1 MDDELLKTLM
11 ESVDPARDLSDETL
25 HELLP
30 DDQLMARIAAG
41 IAAEPLEAVRV
52 KSIPFWR
59 RVPTLIGASAA
70 ALVIAVA
77 GAATLFGSSPA
88 LLQGTGA
95 VTKTTTSVAA
105 GSVVAPTITR
115 SSGTGITVTGADII
129 LKRCLP
135 SQISEWMVTSSGP
148 YVATRDFTGRVIYE
162 NTGRACTLARTYI
175 GVQAVAG
182 TNRVAI
188 GNGSVTP
195 TVAILGKLTLQR
207 GQTAAA
213 TFFVGSTTSP
223 SFRRLLKAHDGTC
236 GAKFANA
243 IKVFGLY
250 SGWPVKYF
258 ALPERLLVCTSGYG
272 NVGAG
277 PIAKTKRVIVH
288 G

>member
-1 MDDELLKTLM
+1 MTDGAKKPTP
-11 ESVDPARDLSDETL
+11 V
-25 HELLP
+25 
-30 DDQLMARIAAG
+30 
-41 IAAEPLEAVRV
+41 
-52 KSIPFWR
+52 WR
-59 RVPTLIGASAA
+59 RVPALVGASAA
-70 ALVIAVA
+70 ALAIAVA
-77 GAATLFGSSPA
+77 GAATLLGSSPA
-88 LLQGTGA
+88 LLQGTGTG
-95 VTKTTTSVAA
+95 TKTTTSLGASSLVVPSTTKVS
-105 GSVVAPTITR
+105 GS
-115 SSGTGITVTGADII
+115 GITVTGTGII
-129 LKRCLP
+129 LKNCSP

-188 GNGSVTP
+188 GRGSVTP

-213 TFFVGSTTSP
+213 SFFIGSTTSS
-223 SFRRLLKAHDGTC
+223 SFRKLLKTHDGTC
-236 GAKFANA
+236 VAKFANA

-277 PIAKTKRVIVH
+277 PIAKTKRVVVH